1 MPSARRRSVCF
12 RPCPTMLG
20 MPGNDRLERFADL
33 VVRVGANVQP
43 GSFVLLRTDIAHLE
57 IARAVAERAFVAGA
71 SRVEVDWSDGPIRR
85 SQLTHADIEKLT
97 RPRPWVIERTKAWA
111 AERGVSIT
119 LVGDPDPHL
128 LDDVDPA
135 KAAAF
140 PVEEAM
146 AYREA
151 IQGQQLRW
159 TVVPAP
165 NPGWAREVFGEPDL
179 ERLWDAVATAMR
191 LDEANPVASWRERA
205 AELAAR
211 ARALDALDLTE
222 VRYRSADTDLT
233 VGLVPDSRW
242 TGGSMDDPDGVT
254 YMPNI
259 PTEEVFTSPDR
270 RRADGVISLTKPVI
284 IGGVVVEG
292 LKVTFRGG
300 RITDITATSGVE
312 SVRAQLDTDEG
323 ARSLGEV
330 SLVDRDSRIAKAN
343 ILFHNMLFD
352 ENAACHVAWGQSFPF
367 AVADGLAK
375 SNEERYEIGLN
386 HSAIHTDVV
395 IGGEGL
401 TVTGTGPKGTIEII
415 RDDRW
420 VLGTWPL
427 RTRRNYKFQPRGG
440 PADRDPAGSFPD
452 LLVVAPAARSR
463 LSSGR

>member
-1 MPSARRRSVCF
+1 MPSM
-12 RPCPTMLG
+12 TDD
-20 MPGNDRLERFADL
+20 DRLERFSDL

-43 GSFVLLRTDIAHLE
+43 GSFVLVRSDIAHLE
-57 IARAVAERAFVAGA
+57 IARAVVERAYVAGA
-71 SRVEVDWSDGPIRR
+71 SWVEVDWSDGPIRR
-85 SQLTHADIEKLT
+85 SQLTHADIERLT
-97 RPRPWVIERTKAWA
+97 RARPWVVERTKAWA

-135 KAAAF
+135 KVAAF
-140 PVEEAM
+140 GVDEAR

-151 IQGQQLRW
+151 VLEQQLRW
-159 TVVPAP
+159 TVVAAP
-165 NPGWAREVFGEPDL
+165 NPGWATEVFGEPDM

-191 LDEANPVASWRERA
+191 LDEADPVTSWRERA

-233 VGLVPDSRW
+233 VGLVPNARW
-242 TGGSMDDPDGVT
+242 TGGAMDDPDGVT

-292 LKVTFRGG
+292 LKVTFGGG
-300 RITDITATSGVE
+300 RITDVTGTSGTE
-312 SVRAQLDTDEG
+312 SVRAQLGIDEG

-330 SLVDRDSRIAKAN
+330 SLVDRDSRIAKAG

-367 AVADGLAK
+367 AVADGLSM

-386 HSAIHTDVV
+386 RSVIHTDVV
-395 IGGEGL
+395 IGGQGL
-401 TVTGTGPKGTIEII
+401 TVTGTGSEGTIEIL
-415 RDDRW
+415 RDDEW
-420 VLGTWPL
+420 VLGT
-427 RTRRNYKFQPRGG
+427 RH
-440 PADRDPAGSFPD
+440 PA
-452 LLVVAPAARSR
+452 
-463 LSSGR
+463 

>member
-1 MPSARRRSVCF
+1 MP
-12 RPCPTMLG
+12 G
-20 MPGNDRLERFADL
+20 MPDNDRLERFADL
-33 VVRVGANVQP
+33 VVRIGANVRP
-43 GSFVLLRTDIAHLE
+43 GSAVLLRTDIAHLE
-57 IARAVAERAFVAGA
+57 IARAVVERAYVAGA
-71 SRVEVDWSDGPIRR
+71 SWVEVEWSDGPIRR
-85 SQLTHADIEKLT
+85 SRLTHASIEELT
-97 RPRPWVIERTKAWA
+97 RTRPWVMERTRAWT

-151 IQGQQLRW
+151 IMAQQLRW

-165 NPGWAREVFGEPDL
+165 NPGWAQEVFGEPDV
-179 ERLWDAVATAMR
+179 ERLWEAVATAMR
-191 LDEANPVASWRERA
+191 LDEADPVTSWRERA

-211 ARALDALDLTE
+211 GRALNALDLTE
-222 VRYRSADTDLT
+222 MRYRSAGTDLT

-259 PTEEVFTSPDR
+259 PTEEVFASPDR
-270 RRADGVISLTKPVI
+270 RRADGMISLTKPVI
-284 IGGVVVEG
+284 IGGQVVEG
-292 LKVTFRGG
+292 LKVTFSGG
-300 RITDITATSGVE
+300 RITDVTATSGVE

-330 SLVDRDSRIAKAN
+330 SLVDRDSRIAKAG

-367 AVADGLAK
+367 SVADGLAK

-386 HSAIHTDVV
+386 RSAVHTDVV
-395 IGGEGL
+395 IGGEGM
-401 TVTGTGPKGTIEII
+401 TVTGTGPKGTVEII
-415 RDDRW
+415 RDDEW
-420 VLGTWPL
+420 VLGT
-427 RTRRNYKFQPRGG
+427 
-440 PADRDPAGSFPD
+440 
-452 LLVVAPAARSR
+452 
-463 LSSGR
+463 